1 VVNSCSS
8 FGRERGLLK
17 RRFATILL
25 VVVFSVGISIA
36 LFAQLSASSR
46 KNPPGKVSPVSEASF
61 VVFTDGFLV
70 YARNGETGLVDFW
83 GSNASEVIQAA
94 IDGLGLHGGMVLI
107 KEGSYVISR
116 TIRVPGNVTLSGVG
130 FATRLVLAD
139 YANQEVIE
147 NEHLD
152 VYVDSNIVIRDLQ
165 IDGNGAWQTLEA
177 QVSAIFFS
185 RVSHS
190 RVEGCWIHDVSV
202 GSPGSPAILSQFTD
216 GLVVRGST
224 IYDNRYAGVF
234 LSLGTNCIV
243 SNNVFIN
250 NHRAVYLA
258 NHLNGVVE
266 GNQILSGDE
275 GVRMYVAASNNLIQG
290 NLIKDNREEGIIVTH
305 STCAGNYLVDNYL
318 INNVVQILDDG
329 TDTVTRKNE
338 GYQTENCDVT
348 SVANGSFISHG
359 LVAEPTSV
367 QLTASAERVVAVLSK
382 NATHFQVGLWFLD
395 GTAVTEPEEINWH
408 VEV

>member
-1 VVNSCSS
+1 M
-8 FGRERGLLK
+8 LK
-17 RRFATILL
+17 RRFSTILM
-25 VVVFSVGISIA
+25 VVVISVGISIG
-36 LFAQLSASSR
+36 LFAQLSGSSK
-46 KNPPGKVSPVSEASF
+46 KNPPGQVSPVSEASF
-61 VVFTDGFLV
+61 IVLTDGSLV
-70 YARNGETGLVDFW
+70 YAKNGETGLVDFW

-107 KEGSYVISR
+107 REGSYVISS

-147 NEHLD
+147 NKHPD
-152 VYVDSNIVIRDLQ
+152 AYVDSNIVVRDLQ

-177 QVSAIFFS
+177 PVRAIFFS
-185 RVSHS
+185 KVSHS

-202 GSPGSPAILSQFTD
+202 GSPGSPAILGQFTD
-216 GLVVRGST
+216 GLVVWGNT

-258 NHLNGVVE
+258 NHLSGVVE
-266 GNQILSGDE
+266 GNQILRGDE
-275 GVRMYVAASNNLIQG
+275 GVRMYVTASNNLIKG

-305 STCAGNYLVDNYL
+305 SMCAGNYLVDNYL
-318 INNVVQILDDG
+318 INNVVQISDAG
-329 TDTVTRKNE
+329 TQTVIRGNE
-338 GYQTENCDVT
+338 GYRTENWGVT
-348 SVANGSFISHG
+348 SVVNGSFIGHG
-359 LVAEPTSV
+359 LADEPTSV
-367 QLTASAERVVAVLSK
+367 HLTSSAERVVAVLSK
-382 NATHFQVGLWFLD
+382 NSTHIQVGLWFLD
-395 GTAVTEPEEINWH
+395 GTAVVEPEEINWH
-408 VEV
+408 TQI